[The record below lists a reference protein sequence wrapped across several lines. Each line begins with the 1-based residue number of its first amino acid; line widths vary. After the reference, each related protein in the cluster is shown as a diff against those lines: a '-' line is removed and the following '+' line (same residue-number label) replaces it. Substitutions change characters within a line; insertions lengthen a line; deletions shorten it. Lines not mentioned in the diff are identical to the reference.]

1 MIEVK
6 ELRKRYGNVEAVK
19 GVSFSVGKDQVLGFL
34 GPNGAG
40 KTTIMKIL
48 TGYHY
53 PTGGAAFVDGLS
65 VQEES
70 TAVKARIGYLPEG
83 VPLYGD
89 LTVDEYLG
97 FVADARHIVRNER
110 AVKIARAVEACGLGS
125 VRGKRIETL
134 SKGFRQRAG
143 LAGAI
148 VHDPPILILD
158 EPTTGLDPNQI
169 IEIRTLIKE
178 LGKRKTVILSTHIL
192 QEVEAVCNQVL
203 ILNEGKIAAQGT
215 PEEIA
220 VSMKGGV
227 SWRLRLKTGNGADG
241 SGGTVSAIGAIEAAL
256 DRFAAENRIENR
268 AVEAGTTGAGA
279 IGRAGAG
286 AIGRAGA
293 GAIESGIF
301 EVSLLAQNAEAG
313 AIGRAGAGIIG
324 GGEDLFAEALFDWAV
339 AHHYKILSM
348 SRQRLTLEDI
358 FVQLTRET
366 GNATG
371 HETGNRATAIGET
384 GTDKTNEANET
395 YKEKPE
401 ADRQ

>member
-6 ELRKRYGNVEAVK
+6 ELSKRYGNVEAVM

-65 VQEES
+65 VQEQS
-70 TAVKARIGYLPEG
+70 VAVKARIGYLPEG

-97 FVADARHIVRNER
+97 FVADARLIAKGER
-110 AVKIARAVEACGLGS
+110 SAKIGAAVEACGLGGM
-125 VRGKRIETL
+125 RGRRIETL
-134 SKGFRQRAG
+134 SKGYKQRTG

-169 IEIRTLIKE
+169 IEIRNLIKE

-227 SWRLRLKTGNGADG
+227 SWRLRLKAGGG
-241 SGGTVSAIGAIEAAL
+241 SGGKPAVESALASFAAAHGAENQTVDQTIDEKGGIFEAAFL
-256 DRFAAENRIENR
+256 ARNTGERSGGEDRFAEE
-268 AVEAGTTGAGA
+268 
-279 IGRAGAG
+279 
-286 AIGRAGA
+286 
-293 GAIESGIF
+293 
-301 EVSLLAQNAEAG
+301 
-313 AIGRAGAGIIG
+313 
-324 GGEDLFAEALFDWAV
+324 LFDWAV
-339 AHHYKILSM
+339 ARDYKILSM

-358 FVQLTRET
+358 FVQLTHDDHAARNDDN
-366 GNATG
+366 GDN
-371 HETGNRATAIGET
+371 
-384 GTDKTNEANET
+384 DDNET
-395 YKEKPE
+395 TE
-401 ADRQ
+401 ADRK